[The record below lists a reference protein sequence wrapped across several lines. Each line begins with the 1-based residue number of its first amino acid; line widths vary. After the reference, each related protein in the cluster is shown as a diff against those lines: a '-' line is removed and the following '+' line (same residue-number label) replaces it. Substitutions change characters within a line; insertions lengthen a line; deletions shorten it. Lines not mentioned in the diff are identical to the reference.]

1 MADSGNIYG
10 YDPSVAGAVI
20 FMLLF
25 LGMLAW
31 HGHIMFKKKV
41 WYFIPFFIGVAFE
54 FLGFAIRLASRKDPS
69 NIPLYAMQM
78 LFVLLAPAL
87 FAASIYMILGRMLV
101 FYGAQFASIVSV
113 RWMTR
118 IFVIGDVL
126 SFLLQCGGGGLQAQG
141 GSMAK
146 TGSNVVI
153 GGLVIQLIFFGMF
166 VVTSMIANRRLCKNN
181 WPKDGPYRIQW
192 QTMLNVLYCGS
203 ILILIR
209 SIYRVAEYAEG
220 YGGSIMTHEVYMY
233 IFDILLMFVVTCI
246 FIYWHPVYCMGNK
259 VDKKAQSPMGR
270 MPLHLR
276 NVSQDTMEP
285 PVMKAPQ
292 WTQTTNPGDYLNKV

>member
-1 MADSGNIYG
+1 MAEHDNIYG
-10 YDPSVAGAVI
+10 YEPSGAGAGI
-20 FMLLF
+20 FLAVFLF
-25 LGMLAW
+25 TLAG
-31 HGHIMFKKKV
+31 HGYIMFRKRV

-54 FLGFAIRLASRKDPS
+54 FLGFAIRLASRNDPGD
-69 NIPLYAMQM
+69 IPLYAMQM

-101 FYGAQFASIVSV
+101 FYRAHFASIVSV

-118 IFVIGDVL
+118 IFVTGDVL

-141 GSMAK
+141 GDSAK
-146 TGSNVVI
+146 TGSNIVI

-166 VVTSMIANRRLCKNN
+166 VVTSIIANRRLCKNH

-192 QTMLNVLYCGS
+192 QTMLNVLYIGS

-209 SIYRVAEYAEG
+209 SIFRVIEYAQG
-220 YGGSIMTHEVYMY
+220 YGGYLMSHEVYMY

-259 VDKKAQSPMGR
+259 VDKKAPPTVTQTHV
-270 MPLHLR
+270 HLR
-276 NVSQDTMEP
+276 NVSQDTMEA
-285 PVMKAPQ
+285 PVVKAPQ
-292 WTQTTNPGDYLNKV
+292 WTEATNAHDNWNKV